1 MQRNKVSTSIVSLDS
16 EDISNQLTNS
26 IDRALEGKI
35 AGVEIKQGSEAPG
48 GGAIKIRGSGSIENI

>member
-1 MQRNKVSTSIVSLDS
+1 MSTSIVSLNS

-26 IDRALEGKI
+26 IDRALEAKI
-35 AGVEIKQGSEAPG
+35 AGVEIKQGSGAPGG